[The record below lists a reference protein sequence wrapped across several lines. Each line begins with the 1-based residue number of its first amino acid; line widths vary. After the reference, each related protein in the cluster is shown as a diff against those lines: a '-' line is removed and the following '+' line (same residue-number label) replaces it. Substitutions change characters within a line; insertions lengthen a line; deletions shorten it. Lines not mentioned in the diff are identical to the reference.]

1 MSQQLIHP
9 RDEIMQTMARIYRYR
24 MTTTSGGNLSI
35 RDENDDVWISPAR
48 VDKGS
53 LTRNDVVCVK
63 ADGSVEGAHPP
74 SSEYPFHQAVYEA
87 RPDVRAVVHAHPVAL
102 VAFSIC
108 AKTPDTRLFHQ
119 AHSVC
124 GQTGFAPYALPGSQ
138 QLGRNIAERFRSGC
152 DSVILENHGVVVGGK
167 SLPHAFQRFEAFE
180 FAAKTIIK
188 GHQLGEIRYLSQSE
202 LDLSHNRSV
211 VLESFQQPI
220 ATTNEKELRR
230 QLREFVR
237 RGCRQRLLISTEGS
251 FSARLGEDAFL
262 ITPTQQDRESLDI
275 TDFVLV
281 DGGRREAG
289 KRASRAVLAH
299 QAIYR
304 KHPNVQ
310 AIVFAHPVNA
320 TAFSVTNSKFDA
332 RTIPES
338 FVFLR
343 DVRRVPYGVQYQN
356 DGSIANYVSAASPAA
371 ILENDGVLV
380 TGSTVLDAF
389 DRLEVL
395 ESTAEAVINARAIG
409 KVSAMPDTVIEEL
422 RVAFEIN

>member
-74 SSEYPFHQAVYEA
+74 SSEYPFHQAIYEA

-211 VLESFQQPI
+211 VLESFQQPT
-220 ATTNEKELRR
+220 ATANEKELRR

-281 DGGRREAG
+281 DCGRREAG
-289 KRASRAVLAH
+289 KKASRAVLAH
-299 QAIYR
+299 QTIYR

-320 TAFSVTNSKFDA
+320 TAFSVTDSKFDA